1 MEIEEEVAEE
11 EEEANLLIDVAAE
24 AQIDSQIENQPQ
36 DLNEMIAEA
45 HMVKKEMIEKDLL
58 ATEEAIVDQ
67 PQDLNEMIVEAI
79 VDQPQDLNEMIVEA
93 IVDQP
98 QDLNEM
104 IAKVHMVQKV
114 VNPLSSKRN
123 LEASK
128 RNLSKNLQRNL
139 LFNLNNFSH

>member
-1 MEIEEEVAEE
+1 
-11 EEEANLLIDVAAE
+11 
-24 AQIDSQIENQPQ
+24 
-36 DLNEMIAEA
+36 MIVEA
-45 HMVKKEMIEKDLL
+45 HMVRKETIEKDLL
-58 ATEEAIVDQ
+58 ATEEV
-67 PQDLNEMIVEAI
+67 
-79 VDQPQDLNEMIVEA
+79 

-104 IAKVHMVQKV
+104 IAKAHMVQKA

-123 LEASK
+123 LEVSK

>member
-1 MEIEEEVAEE
+1 
-11 EEEANLLIDVAAE
+11 
-24 AQIDSQIENQPQ
+24 
-36 DLNEMIAEA
+36 
-45 HMVKKEMIEKDLL
+45 
-58 ATEEAIVDQ
+58 
-67 PQDLNEMIVEAI
+67 MIVEAI

-139 LFNLNNFSH
+139 LFNLNNFCH

>member
-1 MEIEEEVAEE
+1 MEIEEEEAEE
-11 EEEANLLIDVAAE
+11 EEENLLIDVAAE
-24 AQIDSQIENQPQ
+24 AQIDSQTENQPQ

-67 PQDLNEMIVEAI
+67 PQDLNEMIA
-79 VDQPQDLNEMIVEA
+79 EA

-104 IAKVHMVQKV
+104 IAEAHTVKKVA
-114 VNPLSSKRN
+114 NPLSLKISPEVLKRN
-123 LEASK
+123 L
-128 RNLSKNLQRNL
+128 LKNPQRNL
-139 LFNLNNFSH
+139 LFNSKNFCH